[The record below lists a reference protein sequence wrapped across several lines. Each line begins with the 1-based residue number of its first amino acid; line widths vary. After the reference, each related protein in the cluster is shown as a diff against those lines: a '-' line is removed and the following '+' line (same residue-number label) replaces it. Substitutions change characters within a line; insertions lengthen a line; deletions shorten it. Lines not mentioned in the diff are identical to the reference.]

1 VGNLDTL
8 FTLTGGEYPY
18 DVWLRTDGELDQA
31 AFKQALSERN
41 LFGWRWQEAVTLIN
55 VEQARPARQGLFGQL
70 SVGFVAA
77 ALLTVLGY
85 FMYALF
91 SFRRR
96 FISLGILRAV
106 GLSMRQMVT
115 LVAAETAVLIL
126 TGLTLGTILGVWISN
141 LFIPYL
147 QTGETASDLVPP
159 YLVEI
164 AWPAIYQIYGL
175 FVLLFL
181 AALAVLAV
189 MLRRMKIFQAIKLGE
204 TV

>member
-1 VGNLDTL
+1 
-8 FTLTGGEYPY
+8 
-18 DVWLRTDGELDQA
+18 
-31 AFKQALSERN
+31 
-41 LFGWRWQEAVTLIN
+41 
-55 VEQARPARQGLFGQL
+55 
-70 SVGFVAA
+70 VGFVAA

-106 GLSMRQMVT
+106 GLSTAQMVT
-115 LVAAETAVLIL
+115 LVATETAVLIF
-126 TGLTLGTILGVWISN
+126 TGLTLGTVLGVWISN

-147 QTGETASDLVPP
+147 QTGSNASDLVPP

-175 FVLLFL
+175 FLLMFI
-181 AALAVLAV
+181 AALVVLAI